1 MLPLELTLQAST
13 LFTNCLVFSI
23 APSENLKPEPDTG
36 LAEATGHLTGHHYPS
51 SDFTGGSGN
60 YFKLSSVHSPL
71 SASFGAASGIAINH
85 DYTPA
90 LRTVTNW
97 KVLLFKNL
105 QMESRSLNWCSPM
118 FLRCSPLG
126 FYLTLDWPLFTFFE
140 GHTTMVDG
148 MMSSAFAAAAAA
160 HQDSLSRMTSMTNS
174 IAPPQSHTAHTA
186 GQILGEFTLQKV
198 LSNLFQTIHIY
209 LKWVKSREK
218 YF

>member
-90 LRTVTNW
+90 LRTVTN
-97 KVLLFKNL
+97 
-105 QMESRSLNWCSPM
+105 
-118 FLRCSPLG
+118 
-126 FYLTLDWPLFTFFE
+126 
-140 GHTTMVDG
+140 
-148 MMSSAFAAAAAA
+148 
-160 HQDSLSRMTSMTNS
+160 
-174 IAPPQSHTAHTA
+174 
-186 GQILGEFTLQKV
+186 
-198 LSNLFQTIHIY
+198 
-209 LKWVKSREK
+209 
-218 YF
+218 